1 MIYRILF
8 MVLLATG
15 YAAAQTSDDVYR
27 YLQSGSMG
35 SARAQALGGA
45 SGFLK
50 GDLSSVLT
58 NPAAGALFDYGAFS
72 SSLFLGAVGN
82 IATTGDLTN
91 PKRKGEASINQAG
104 GILVFVSE
112 ESDWNKIALGFTYQ
126 QENSYSGNLKAAG
139 LADSGMD
146 QYFTALATNQ
156 IAENILAYQNEY
168 IEDAY
173 LRVGAESGFA
183 AQQTLLALYGGL
195 LGLNEGVF
203 SSNAQ
208 YTSIFQKFESRS
220 KGRKDAYTIHGSAS
234 YKEQWLLGASLSIH
248 ELSFERF
255 TYLDEEGYSTE
266 SAVTSSLFDNYL
278 FTEGIGVSANFGLL
292 WQPSPQFGLGVSYK
306 TPTWFTMSD
315 RSAQRFDTDNRL
327 EDISYI
333 NFGIINV
340 YDDYTM
346 KLPSSLTLNSKVA
359 LSQPLTFLIDYQRQ
373 NYGDAQLLPNNDPA
387 FNTQNV
393 ALASTFSTVES
404 YRMGLEY
411 TTQRYSARI
420 GYGNTS
426 SPYIS
431 SDLGE
436 RKDYGLGFGLNYGP
450 SRIDFGLSYST
461 LNDTVFFFDQI
472 LPNAAEVQNNRFRAN
487 VTYTF
492 SL

>member
-1 MIYRILF
+1 MIHRIL
-8 MVLLATG
+8 LLALLVSG

-27 YLQSGSMG
+27 YLQSGSLG
-35 SARAQALGGA
+35 SARAQSLGGA

-50 GDLSSVLT
+50 GDLSSIHT

-72 SSLFLGAVGN
+72 SSLFVGAVGN
-82 IATTGDLTN
+82 TATTGDLTN
-91 PKRKGEASINQAG
+91 PKRRGEASINQVG
-104 GILVFVSE
+104 GLLVFVTE
-112 ESDWNKIALGFTYQ
+112 ESNWNKIALGFTYQ
-126 QENSYSGNLKAAG
+126 QENSFFGNLKAAG
-139 LADSGMD
+139 LSDSGMD
-146 QYFTALATNQ
+146 QYFTALANNQ
-156 IAENILAYQNEY
+156 IAENVLAFQNEY

-173 LRVGAESGFA
+173 LRVGAENGFA

-195 LGLNEGVF
+195 LGLDEGVF
-203 SSNAQ
+203 FSNAD

-220 KGRKDAYTIHGSAS
+220 KGRKNAYTIHGSAS
-234 YKEQWLLGASLSIH
+234 YKDKLLLGASLSIH

-255 TYLDEEGYSTE
+255 TYLDEEGYSSE
-266 SAVTSSLFDNYL
+266 SAVTSSFFDNYL
-278 FTEGIGVSANFGLL
+278 FTEGVGVSANFGLL
-292 WQPSPQFGLGVSYK
+292 WQPSTQFGLGFSYK
-306 TPTWFTMSD
+306 TPTWFSMSD
-315 RSAQRFDTDNRL
+315 RSAQRFDTNNRL

-333 NFGIINV
+333 DFGVINV

-346 KLPSSLTLNSKVA
+346 KLPSSLTLNTKLA
-359 LSQPLTFLIDYQRQ
+359 LGKPLTFLLDYQRQ

-411 TTQRYSARI
+411 ATSRYSARI

-426 SPYIS
+426 SPYINR
-431 SDLGE
+431 DLGE
-436 RKDYGLGFGLNYGP
+436 RNDYGLGFGLHYGP
-450 SRIDFGLSYST
+450 NSIDFGLSYST
-461 LNDTVFFFDQI
+461 VSDTVYFFDQI
-472 LPNAAEVQNNRFRAN
+472 LPNAAEVQNRRFRAN